1 MVNPERQRSVI
12 AILGA
17 LAVAIALL
25 WRPIT
30 EMGDHIWGP
39 STPWTNGDFIG
50 AWWLFW
56 AMAQPEDWLSQLHWP
71 HGEASLWT
79 SFPNP
84 FDAMALGPVLAHL
97 PFPGA
102 WNAMVLGHHLGNI
115 AATVCLA
122 RAAGVRGVGAF
133 VAGALIAASP
143 VMLLEIGLGHTLTA
157 AVWPGLLGLA
167 LLLRGHDRWAGLL
180 IGVQGLCYLY
190 TGLGFGLVALLL
202 KPRLGLALALVVV
215 GPYLWWLAPQ
225 LSVATAVAPPDG
237 HNSLPLDGLFWLAQ
251 QQWFRAHPV
260 LLVGFAAPILAQ
272 AKHRPML
279 KRWAF
284 AAMCMLLLALGPTPS
299 WVRNDPLFISP
310 LAWLVSWTPGMGRMH
325 HPVRFTMVLLPLLAV
340 MFAHIVSRKTRL
352 LLPVSLALVALTART
367 MDDAVGWR
375 ASPTPPGVAAAEWVA
390 ERGTAV
396 VDLGSRS
403 MEGLALQPI
412 HRLPLLA
419 GFHPRHSPPPHLDPT
434 VFRRVD
440 RWADGEP
447 QPGLAAQLRAL
458 GFSHVLAIQR
468 GAAAPIDVRAVEA
481 ALGSPVAPGVYAL

>member
-1 MVNPERQRSVI
+1 
-12 AILGA
+12 
-17 LAVAIALL
+17 
-25 WRPIT
+25 
-30 EMGDHIWGP
+30 
-39 STPWTNGDFIG
+39 
-50 AWWLFW
+50 
-56 AMAQPEDWLSQLHWP
+56 
-71 HGEASLWT
+71 
-79 SFPNP
+79 
-84 FDAMALGPVLAHL
+84 
-97 PFPGA
+97 
-102 WNAMVLGHHLGNI
+102 
-115 AATVCLA
+115 
-122 RAAGVRGVGAF
+122 
-133 VAGALIAASP
+133 
-143 VMLLEIGLGHTLTA
+143 
-157 AVWPGLLGLA
+157 
-167 LLLRGHDRWAGLL
+167 
-180 IGVQGLCYLY
+180 
-190 TGLGFGLVALLL
+190 
-202 KPRLGLALALVVV
+202 
-215 GPYLWWLAPQ
+215 
-225 LSVATAVAPPDG
+225 
-237 HNSLPLDGLFWLAQ
+237 
-251 QQWFRAHPV
+251 
-260 LLVGFAAPILAQ
+260 
-272 AKHRPML
+272 
-279 KRWAF
+279 
-284 AAMCMLLLALGPTPS
+284 
-299 WVRNDPLFISP
+299 
-310 LAWLVSWTPGMGRMH
+310 MH

-375 ASPTPPGVAAAEWVA
+375 ANPTPPGVAAAEWVA